1 MVERERT
8 TKMES
13 EPVKKMGV
21 RKTRLISGRRMD
33 SIAQRKRE
41 IKNIEKTRRWQILGI
56 EKGTEEE

>member
-1 MVERERT
+1 
-8 TKMES
+8 MES